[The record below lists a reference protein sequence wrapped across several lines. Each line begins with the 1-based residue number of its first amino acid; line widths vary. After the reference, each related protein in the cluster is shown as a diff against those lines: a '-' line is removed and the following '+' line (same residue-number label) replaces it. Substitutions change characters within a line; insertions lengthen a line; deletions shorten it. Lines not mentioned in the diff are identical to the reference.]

1 MWVRPPHQATAMIAS
16 TIVNAHNRLA
26 MIMMMVVMVVGE
38 DMIQRLMQLRSMILQ
53 IELPTK

>member
-1 MWVRPPHQATAMIAS
+1 MWVRTPHQATAMIAS
-16 TIVNAHNRLA
+16 IIVNAHNRLA
-26 MIMMMVVMVVGE
+26 MIMMMVVGE

>member
-1 MWVRPPHQATAMIAS
+1 
-16 TIVNAHNRLA
+16 
-26 MIMMMVVMVVGE
+26 MMMVVMVVGE